1 MNRELLDLLV
11 RNARQSNQDLADQLG
26 LSAEAVA
33 DQIAEL
39 EAAGVVRGYQAII
52 NEDQVESPSVVAV
65 IEVKVIPEREGG
77 FNRLALRISRF
88 PEARSVYLMSGAMDL
103 LVFVEGRDLREIS
116 SFVSEKLAPMEGVSG
131 TRTHFLMKTYKHRGV
146 LMDHE
151 DEFEKLK
158 VTP

>member
-1 MNRELLDLLV
+1 MNRELLDLLI

-33 DQIAEL
+33 AEIREL
-39 EAAGVVRGYQAII
+39 ESSGVVRGFQAIV
-52 NEDQVESPSVVAV
+52 NEDKVETPLVVAV

-77 FNRLALRISRF
+77 FNRLAMRISKF

-103 LVFVEGRDLREIS
+103 LIFVEGRDLREIS

-146 LMDHE
+146 LMDHP